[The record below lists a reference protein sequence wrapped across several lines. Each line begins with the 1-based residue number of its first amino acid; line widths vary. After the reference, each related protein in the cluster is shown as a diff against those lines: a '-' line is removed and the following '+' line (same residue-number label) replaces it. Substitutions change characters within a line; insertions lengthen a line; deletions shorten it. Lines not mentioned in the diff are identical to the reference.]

1 MSGDPGAVAPSTGM
15 LLVATP
21 ALRDDNFVGTVV
33 LLLDVDE
40 DGALGVVLNRPS
52 PVPVASVLG
61 EWGELVG
68 EPGVLFEGGP
78 VGTDGALAVARVR
91 PGAVPGPFRPVAG
104 PLALV
109 DLDVS
114 VGAVAGGL
122 DALRVFAGYA
132 GWGAQQ
138 LRDEI
143 AGGSWHVVAAEPHDV
158 FGARVDGLRREV
170 LRRQPGQRAWLS
182 TQPVDPGRN

>member
-1 MSGDPGAVAPSTGM
+1 M

-21 ALRDDNFVGTVV
+21 ALRDDNFVRTVV

-52 PVPVASVLG
+52 PVLVSSVLG
-61 EWGELVG
+61 EWGRLVD

-78 VGTDGALAVARVR
+78 VGSDGALAVALVR
-91 PGAVPGPFRPVAG
+91 PGAGPGPYRRVAG
-104 PLALV
+104 SLALV
-109 DLDVS
+109 DLDADVE
-114 VGAVAGGL
+114 AVAGAL

-143 AGGSWHVVAAEPHDV
+143 AEGSWHVVAAEPCDV
-158 FGARVDGLRREV
+158 FGARADGLWREV

-182 TQPVDPGRN
+182 TQPVDPGQN